1 MLLHGTLA
9 SKGSSVRYIDKVR
22 HRVVKVQVCM
32 YITAW
37 VVYLS
42 FLSFKVGGGIK
53 AAPLATM
60 FFCCAQ
66 QDVYAF
72 ANTFGSNRV
81 AMSDVQ

>member
-1 MLLHGTLA
+1 
-9 SKGSSVRYIDKVR
+9 
-22 HRVVKVQVCM
+22 M